1 MKIIPLN
8 EIPSVTLVASNELTN
23 YPASNLLTENI
34 GLVWKSSASEGSPVP
49 ATIEFD
55 APVIDGTEYAI
66 GIFGIEN
73 TPGISVAFAFSES
86 PSYVETQTV
95 SVTTDNRFW
104 FAFTSQG
111 TETVTV
117 TITLSSRWSYQ
128 VAEIV
133 FGATM
138 TIRDPQYGVSQSRTD
153 KSIKQELS
161 GGGFYIHDAAKPRT
175 FGLSWIMGRD
185 DEFEALDSLYNIRGS
200 KPLAMLIAENLNDD
214 MKWCGYFHMTDAPTA
229 THDMPSH
236 SAVSLSLRE
245 AC

>member
-1 MKIIPLN
+1 MKIIYPN
-8 EIPSVTLVASNELTN
+8 IITAVTASSELTQ
-23 YPASNLLTENI
+23 YPATNLLTENI
-34 GLVWKSSASEGSPVP
+34 GLVWKSTASIYAPSP

-55 APVIDGTEYAI
+55 DIVLKDEEYAI

-73 TPGISVAFAFSES
+73 YPGISVSFAFDES
-86 PSYVETQTV
+86 PGYIETQ
-95 SVTTDNRFW
+95 SDNIIDNRFW
-104 FAFTSQG
+104 YAFMSQA
-111 TETVTV
+111 TESVTV
-117 TITLSSRWSYQ
+117 TITLSSRMSYQ
-128 VAEIV
+128 VSEVV
-133 FGATM
+133 FGKTI
-138 TIRDPQYGVSQSRTD
+138 TIRDPQYGVTQTRID
-153 KSIKQELS
+153 KSIKQELA
-161 GGGFYIHDAAKPRT
+161 GGGYYIHDALKPRT

-185 DEFEALDSLYNIRGS
+185 DEFESLDSLYNIRGS